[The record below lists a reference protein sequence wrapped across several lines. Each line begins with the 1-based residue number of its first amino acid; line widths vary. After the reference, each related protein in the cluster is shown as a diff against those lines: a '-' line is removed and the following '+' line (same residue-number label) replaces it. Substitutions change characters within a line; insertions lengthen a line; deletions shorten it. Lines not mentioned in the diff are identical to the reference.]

1 MPTYDFVEVFNTLKR
16 RELKYKKIFLV
27 KLTAIEMKGYY
38 DALKYILEWDRDT
51 VIHILFD
58 LVYKIT
64 FWRIFQILILATIR
78 NIVLAYNL

>member
-38 DALKYILEWDRDT
+38 DALKHILEWDRDT
-51 VIHILFD
+51 VVHLF
-58 LVYKIT
+58 
-64 FWRIFQILILATIR
+64 
-78 NIVLAYNL
+78 

>member
-38 DALKYILEWDRDT
+38 DALTHIFKKSKTLYIF
-51 VIHILFD
+51 VIL
-58 LVYKIT
+58 
-64 FWRIFQILILATIR
+64 LAISYV
-78 NIVLAYNL
+78 I

>member
-51 VIHILFD
+51 VIH
-58 LVYKIT
+58 LV
-64 FWRIFQILILATIR
+64 
-78 NIVLAYNL
+78 